1 MVVTLIVWHLINRTF
16 YVVQSE
22 TYDLH
27 VLFVPHR
34 PLVKSYLNT
43 LLLLNEANKNYTR
56 VLPRV
61 GTTVRRAQL
70 GVIHKARPG
79 RTNRVLTIAKGS
91 DAVLVSTV

>member
-34 PLVKSYLNT
+34 PL
-43 LLLLNEANKNYTR
+43 
-56 VLPRV
+56 
-61 GTTVRRAQL
+61 GGVRRSKDIREYAF
-70 GVIHKARPG
+70 V
-79 RTNRVLTIAKGS
+79 VE
-91 DAVLVSTV
+91 